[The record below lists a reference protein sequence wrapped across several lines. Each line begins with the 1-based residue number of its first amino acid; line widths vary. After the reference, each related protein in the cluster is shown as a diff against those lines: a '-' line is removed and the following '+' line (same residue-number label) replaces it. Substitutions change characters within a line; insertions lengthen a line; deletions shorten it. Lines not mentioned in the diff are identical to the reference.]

1 MSGTTTSIVRTQD
14 ELDAALWDPDVGRIQ
29 IESTAGVLLTLAG
42 CGSTI
47 VEARGSGLV
56 VARGSAALEAYDR
69 VTVAAYDT
77 ATVAAC
83 DRVTVEA
90 CDRVTVWA
98 YDTATVKASD
108 SATVIAH
115 DTSTVVVRGLMV
127 VVERG
132 SATVVARGY
141 VVVSLFSRAVTV
153 RGGVAIDVARVDLR
167 LPGPWCEYHSVAT
180 DAGTAVV
187 FKAVDKDL
195 VAGQLHT
202 PTTYQI
208 GSVVTAPDW
217 NPTRRCG
224 HGLHFGPTPAQ
235 AARCYQD
242 DSSGEVR
249 FLACEIKVDG
259 AVPLG
264 DKIKAE
270 SCRVLHEVDAS
281 GARVSGEWLGEKTQM
296 GRVRCS

>member
-1 MSGTTTSIVRTQD
+1 MTSTVIVRTQA
-14 ELDAALWDPDVGRIQ
+14 ELDTALGDPDVGRIQ
-29 IESTAGVLLTLAG
+29 IESTAGVLLTLAD

-56 VARGSAALEAYDR
+56 VARGSVILEAYDR

-90 CDRVTVWA
+90 CDRVTVAA
-98 YDTATVKASD
+98 YDTATVKACD

-127 VVERG
+127 VVVRG
-132 SATVVARGY
+132 SATVRAAGY
-141 VVVSLFSRAVTV
+141 VVVHLFSRAVTV
-153 RGGVAIDVARVDLR
+153 RGGVAIDVAKVDLT
-167 LPGPWCEYHSVAT
+167 LPGPWCEYHGVAT

-195 VAGQLHT
+195 VAGHLHT

-217 NPTRRCG
+217 DPTRRRG
-224 HGLHFGPTPAQ
+224 HGLHFGPTPAE
-235 AARCYQD
+235 AARNYQGD
-242 DSSGEVR
+242 WFEGIR
-249 FLACEIKVDG
+249 YLACEIRVDG

-270 SCRVLHEVDAS
+270 SCRVLYEVDAA